1 MHSIRKLCA
10 GNWTYVWINIS
21 LITYIPATTQI
32 RNKSDNVYLLT
43 FRQTYKMELRYND
56 SLLHLF
62 VKLQIKQEQGDK
74 NAANR
79 AATVLSLILVMY
91 KLLYIRIIHRDW
103 KTLKCGDFYCRA
115 FLSRENHSFIWLTQS
130 RRIVGRHTQSH
141 TQIHTYNTH
150 TYTQTRTL
158 SLSLSLFPSPSLVLT
173 LSLPT
178 FITKHI
184 NSMRCWADLIVPFS
198 SSFSMFRAF
207 VCAVL
212 WLLIFLIEKRRT
224 RFWFA

>member
-1 MHSIRKLCA
+1 
-10 GNWTYVWINIS
+10 
-21 LITYIPATTQI
+21 
-32 RNKSDNVYLLT
+32 
-43 FRQTYKMELRYND
+43 MELRYND

-141 TQIHTYNTH
+141 THRYTRTTH

-158 SLSLSLFPSPSLVLT
+158 SLSLSLP
-173 LSLPT
+173 LSRS
-178 FITKHI
+178 H
-184 NSMRCWADLIVPFS
+184 PFS
-198 SSFSMFRAF
+198 PYFHHETYKLYAMLGRFD
-207 VCAVL
+207 CAVL
-212 WLLIFLIEKRRT
+212 QFLLYVSSIRVCRTLIIDLFDWETSNTLLIRLKHDPSIFWLIPKSSIAPISFLCQSSSMCSLRLSI
-224 RFWFA
+224 